1 MDNTINLP
9 QRPLPII
16 HFNAFPGTGKLT
28 IAQILAS
35 FFKSSTMKVVHNH
48 LLINPADA
56 VLHREQA
63 GYQELRR
70 QIRLAIFNS
79 LIYEPATH
87 STAYIFTDFQTSNEL
102 GEIVCQEYIDCAK
115 RRRCNFIPIMLL
127 CDEETNLGR
136 LVEDGRANHGKLID
150 VELVKKFRKADLYEF
165 DNHPALLRLDV
176 SVLSADEAARRIM
189 DHVLKISLE
198 LAGCIGP
205 IVDQA
210 QTLD

>member
-1 MDNTINLP
+1 MNNAINLP
-9 QRPLPII
+9 QRPLPMV

-35 FFKSSTMKVVHNH
+35 FFRPSTMKVVHNH

-63 GYQELRR
+63 GYQDLRR

-102 GEIVCQEYIDCAK
+102 GEIVCEEYIDCAK

-136 LVEDGRANHGKLID
+136 LVEDGRVNHGKLID
-150 VELVKKFRKADLYEF
+150 AELVKMFRKVDLYSF
-165 DNHPALLRLDV
+165 NNHPSSLRLDV
-176 SVLSADEAARRIM
+176 SDLSADGAARRIM

-198 LAGCIGP
+198 LASCVEA
-205 IVDQA
+205 IVD
-210 QTLD
+210 